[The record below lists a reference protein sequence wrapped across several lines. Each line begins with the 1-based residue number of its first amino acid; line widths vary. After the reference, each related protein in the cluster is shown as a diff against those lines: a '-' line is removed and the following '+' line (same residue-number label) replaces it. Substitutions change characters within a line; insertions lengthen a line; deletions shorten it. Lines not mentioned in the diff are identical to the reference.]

1 MQREPVRFDVI
12 ELDADNLIKVRR
24 YHGSPRGRNGTV
36 QEDAASAGEPDTILL
51 VAWTDRTMRYEIT
64 LPGKAGRKE
73 TREILY
79 HELSNFLPIEPENVQ
94 WFYRNDGEHRFQ
106 VCAVHRAEIERVL
119 RTAAEHSL
127 KFDRMIPAAL
137 AEAPEQ
143 ALRTVATEPLP
154 AEFRPVRF
162 RRWKTAYVLLLLLLV
177 AVLIPLLWGKYRRFS
192 GEYQLLSGRRE
203 MLSAELRKQRSDYA
217 ALSAGREQLD
227 AIRNAGIG
235 WARVAPL
242 LGTLSERLPASMW
255 VTHLAVNGQVAD
267 LTVSSA
273 EDDANLYKTIGDSDF
288 HSIVSLKKNRGAD
301 NRILFSV
308 KLKGKQIE

>member
-1 MQREPVRFDVI
+1 MRFDVI
-12 ELDADNLIKVRR
+12 ELDAGSLIATRR
-24 YHGSPRGRNGTV
+24 YRGSLRGRNGAA
-36 QEDAASAGEPDTILL
+36 QEESAFAGEPDTVLL
-51 VAWTDRTMRYEIT
+51 AAQTGRTMRYEIT
-64 LPGKAGRKE
+64 LPARAGRKSE
-73 TREILY
+73 REILY
-79 HELSNFLPIEPENVQ
+79 HELSDLLPVDPESVR
-94 WFYRNDGEHRFQ
+94 WFYRHDGGNRFL
-106 VCAVHRAEIERVL
+106 VCAVHCSEIERVL

-127 KFDRMIPAAL
+127 KFDRLIPAAL
-137 AEAPEQ
+137 AETPEK
-143 ALRTVATEPLP
+143 ALRTVAPEPLP

-162 RRWKTAYVLLLLLLV
+162 RRWKAAYLVMLALLV
-177 AVLIPLLWGKYRRFS
+177 AVLVPLLWGKYQRFS
-192 GEYQLLSGRRE
+192 GEYQSLSSRKE
-203 MLSAELRKQRSDYA
+203 MLSAGLRKQRGDYA
-217 ALSAGREQLD
+217 ALSAGKTQLD
-227 AIRNAGIG
+227 EIRNAGIG

-255 VTHLAVNGQVAD
+255 VTHFAVNGQTAD

>member
-1 MQREPVRFDVI
+1 MRFDVI
-12 ELDADNLIKVRR
+12 ELDAGNLITTRR
-24 YHGSPRGRNGTV
+24 YRGSLRGRNGAA
-36 QEDAASAGEPDTILL
+36 QEDPAFAGEPDTVLL
-51 VAWTDRTMRYEIT
+51 AAQTGRTMQYEIA
-64 LPGKAGRKE
+64 LPARAGRKA

-79 HELSNFLPIEPENVQ
+79 HELSDLLPVDPESVR
-94 WFYRNDGEHRFQ
+94 WFYRHDDGNRFQ
-106 VCAVHRAEIERVL
+106 VCAVHCSEIERVL

-127 KFDRMIPAAL
+127 KFDRLIPAAL
-137 AEAPEQ
+137 AETPEK
-143 ALRTVATEPLP
+143 ALRTAAPEPLP

-162 RRWKTAYVLLLLLLV
+162 RKWKAAYLVMLALLIAIL
-177 AVLIPLLWGKYRRFS
+177 APLAWGKYRRFS
-192 GEYQLLSGRRE
+192 GEYQLLNSRRE
-203 MLSAELRKQRSDYA
+203 MLAAGLRKQRGDYA
-217 ALSAGREQLD
+217 VLSAGKTQLD
-227 AIRNAGIG
+227 EIRNAGIG

-255 VTHLAVNGQVAD
+255 ITHFAVNGQTAD

-288 HSIVSLKKNRGAD
+288 HSIVSLKKNRGGD